1 MDKLNALHFFCASS
15 ITYDSIAAANTAGE
29 PDTRTGSYPNKVNSI
44 SKTHTSTIYNLKLV
58 LSIRLVRFCFVS
70 LHSHYFPGTSS
81 NRVLDLLLSSVG
93 VNFCELPKVRHP
105 LAIATWKLERLKSE
119 AWGLGC
125 SVCSIS
131 HGIPGKSRTLST
143 APGQFTNLVRSQSS
157 LDSFQAGLLFG

>member
-1 MDKLNALHFFCASS
+1 MDKLIVLHFFCASS

-81 NRVLDLLLSSVG
+81 YRVLDLLLSSVG
-93 VNFCELPKVRHP
+93 VNFCELPKVRY
-105 LAIATWKLERLKSE
+105 ERLNSE
-119 AWGLGC
+119 A
-125 SVCSIS
+125 
-131 HGIPGKSRTLST
+131 
-143 APGQFTNLVRSQSS
+143 
-157 LDSFQAGLLFG
+157 